1 MKSLSEKRDYYEVLG
16 VSKSADAKEIK
27 KAYRKLAMKYHPD
40 KNPGNK
46 EAEEKFKEINEAYEV
61 LSDEEKR
68 STYDR
73 FGHDGLNNQGGFGGG
88 QGFGGF
94 GGGGGFGGFED
105 IFGDIFGSSGF
116 GGGFGGGGSRRRG
129 PRRGADIKQSVT
141 ITFEEAAFGKKLKVK
156 LNRNEECEECHG
168 SGAKPGTSKKTC
180 PTCHGTG
187 TVQSVQRTPFGNIA
201 SQRTCSTCNGEGEI
215 NENPCTKC
223 HGTGSIRKTKTIEV
237 DIPAGIDD
245 GQMIKLS
252 GQGEIGEK
260 GGPRGDLYIIVNVK
274 KHSIFTREGYD
285 VYIEMPITFV
295 QAALGDK
302 LEVPTLDG
310 KVSYNLPEGT
320 QTGTVFRLREKGI
333 PKLRSNSRGDQYV
346 KVIIDTPKKL
356 NDEQKELL
364 RKFGESCGNK
374 VHEKQSS
381 WKKKIDD
388 LFKGFKK

>member
-1 MKSLSEKRDYYEVLG
+1 MSEKRDYYEVLG
-16 VSKSADAKEIK
+16 VSKDADAKEIK

-40 KNPGNK
+40 KNPGDK
-46 EAEEKFKEINEAYEV
+46 AAEAKFKEINEAYEV

-73 FGHDGLNNQGGFGGG
+73 FGHDGLNGQAGFGGG

-94 GGGGGFGGFED
+94 GGSGGFGGFED
-105 IFGDIFGSSGF
+105 IFGDIFGSGF
-116 GGGFGGGGSRRRG
+116 GGFGGSGGSSRRRG
-129 PRRGADIKQSVT
+129 PRRGADIRQSVT
-141 ITFEEAAFGKKLKVK
+141 IKFEEAAFGKKIKVK
-156 LNRNEECEECHG
+156 INRSEECDECHG
-168 SGAKPGTSKKTC
+168 SGAKPGTTKKTC
-180 PTCHGTG
+180 PTCHGSG

-215 NENPCTKC
+215 NESPCNKC
-223 HGTGSIRKTKTIEV
+223 HGKGSVRKTKTIEV

-252 GQGEIGEK
+252 GQGEVGEK
-260 GGPRGDLYIIVNVK
+260 GGPRGDLYIVVNVQ
-274 KHSIFTREGYD
+274 KHEIFTREGYD
-285 VYIEMPITFV
+285 VYIEMPIRFT

-364 RKFGESCGNK
+364 RKFDESCGNK
-374 VHEKQSS
+374 VHEKQRS
-381 WKKKIDD
+381 WKSKIDNF
-388 LFKGFKK
+388 FKGIKK

>member
-1 MKSLSEKRDYYEVLG
+1 MSEKRDYYEVLG
-16 VSKSADAKEIK
+16 VSKDADAKEIK

-40 KNPGNK
+40 KNPGDK
-46 EAEEKFKEINEAYEV
+46 AAEEKFKEINEAYEV

-73 FGHDGLNNQGGFGGG
+73 FGHDGLNGQAGFGGG

-94 GGGGGFGGFED
+94 GGSGGFGGFED
-105 IFGDIFGSSGF
+105 IFGDIFGSGF
-116 GGGFGGGGSRRRG
+116 GGFGGSGGSSRRRG
-129 PRRGADIKQSVT
+129 PRRGADIRQSVT
-141 ITFEEAAFGKKLKVK
+141 IKFEEAAFGKKIKVK
-156 LNRNEECEECHG
+156 INRSEECDECHG
-168 SGAKPGTSKKTC
+168 SGAKPGTTKKTC
-180 PTCHGTG
+180 PTCHGSG

-201 SQRTCSTCNGEGEI
+201 SQRTCSTCNGEGER
-215 NENPCTKC
+215 NESPCNKC
-223 HGTGSIRKTKTIEV
+223 HGKGSVRKTKTIEV

-252 GQGEIGEK
+252 GQGEVGEK
-260 GGPRGDLYIIVNVK
+260 GGPRGDLYIVVNVQ
-274 KHSIFTREGYD
+274 KHEIFTREGYD
-285 VYIEMPITFV
+285 VYIEMPIRFT

-364 RKFGESCGNK
+364 RKFDESCGNK
-374 VHEKQSS
+374 VHEKQRS
-381 WKKKIDD
+381 WKSKIDNF
-388 LFKGFKK
+388 FKGIKK

>member
-1 MKSLSEKRDYYEVLG
+1 MSEKRDYYEVLG
-16 VSKSADAKEIK
+16 VSKDADAKEIK

-88 QGFGGF
+88 QGFGGGF
-94 GGGGGFGGFED
+94 GGGGFGGFED
-105 IFGDIFGSSGF
+105 IFGDIFGSGGF
-116 GGGFGGGGSRRRG
+116 GGGFGGGGSSRRRG

>member
-1 MKSLSEKRDYYEVLG
+1 MSEKRDYYEVLG
-16 VSKSADAKEIK
+16 VSKDADAKEIK

-40 KNPGNK
+40 KNPGDK
-46 EAEEKFKEINEAYEV
+46 AAEEKFKEINEAYEV

-73 FGHDGLNNQGGFGGG
+73 FGHDGLNGQAGFGGG

-94 GGGGGFGGFED
+94 GGSGGFGGFED
-105 IFGDIFGSSGF
+105 IFGDIFGSGF
-116 GGGFGGGGSRRRG
+116 GGFGGSGSSSRRRG
-129 PRRGADIKQSVT
+129 PRRGADIRQSVT
-141 ITFEEAAFGKKLKVK
+141 IKFEEAAFGKKIKVK
-156 LNRNEECEECHG
+156 INRSEECDECHG
-168 SGAKPGTSKKTC
+168 SGAKPGTTKKTC
-180 PTCHGTG
+180 PTCHGSG

-215 NENPCTKC
+215 NESPCNKC
-223 HGTGSIRKTKTIEV
+223 HGKGSVRKTKTIEV

-252 GQGEIGEK
+252 GQGEVGEK
-260 GGPRGDLYIIVNVK
+260 GGPRGDLYIVVNVQ
-274 KHSIFTREGYD
+274 KHEIFTREGYD
-285 VYIEMPITFV
+285 VYIEMPIRFT

-310 KVSYNLPEGT
+310 KVSYTLPEGT

-364 RKFGESCGNK
+364 RKFDESCGNK
-374 VHEKQSS
+374 VHEKQRT
-381 WKKKIDD
+381 WKSKIDNF
-388 LFKGFKK
+388 FKGIKK

>member
-1 MKSLSEKRDYYEVLG
+1 MSEKRDYYEVLG
-16 VSKSADAKEIK
+16 VSKDADAKEIK

-40 KNPGNK
+40 KNPGDK
-46 EAEEKFKEINEAYEV
+46 AAEEKFKEINEAYEV

-73 FGHDGLNNQGGFGGG
+73 FGHDGLNGQAGFGGG

-94 GGGGGFGGFED
+94 GGSGGFGGFED
-105 IFGDIFGSSGF
+105 IFGDIFGSGF
-116 GGGFGGGGSRRRG
+116 GGFGGSGGSSRRRG
-129 PRRGADIKQSVT
+129 PRRGADIRQSVT
-141 ITFEEAAFGKKLKVK
+141 IKFEEAAFGKKIKVK
-156 LNRNEECEECHG
+156 INRSEECDECHG
-168 SGAKPGTSKKTC
+168 SGAKPGTTKKTC
-180 PTCHGTG
+180 PTCHGSG

-215 NENPCTKC
+215 NDSPCNKC
-223 HGTGSIRKTKTIEV
+223 HGKGSVRKTKTIEV

-252 GQGEIGEK
+252 GQGEVGEK
-260 GGPRGDLYIIVNVK
+260 GGPRGDLYIVVNVQ
-274 KHSIFTREGYD
+274 KHEIFTREGYD
-285 VYIEMPITFV
+285 VYIEMPIRFT

-364 RKFGESCGNK
+364 RKFDESCGNK
-374 VHEKQSS
+374 VHEKQRS
-381 WKKKIDD
+381 WKSKIDNF
-388 LFKGFKK
+388 FKGIKK

>member
-1 MKSLSEKRDYYEVLG
+1 MSEKRDYYEVLG
-16 VSKSADAKEIK
+16 VSKDADAKEIK

-40 KNPGNK
+40 KNPGDK
-46 EAEEKFKEINEAYEV
+46 AAEEKFKEINEAYEV

-73 FGHDGLNNQGGFGGG
+73 FGHDGLNGQAGFGGG

-94 GGGGGFGGFED
+94 GGSGGFGGFED
-105 IFGDIFGSSGF
+105 IFGDIFGSGF
-116 GGGFGGGGSRRRG
+116 GGFGGSGGSSRRRG
-129 PRRGADIKQSVT
+129 PRRGADIRQSVT
-141 ITFEEAAFGKKLKVK
+141 IKFEEASFGKKIKVK
-156 LNRNEECEECHG
+156 INRSEECDECHG
-168 SGAKPGTSKKTC
+168 SGAKPGTTKKTC
-180 PTCHGTG
+180 PTCHGSG

-215 NENPCTKC
+215 NESPCNKC
-223 HGTGSIRKTKTIEV
+223 HGKGSVRKTKTIEV

-252 GQGEIGEK
+252 GQGEVGEK
-260 GGPRGDLYIIVNVK
+260 GGPRGDLYIVVNVQ
-274 KHSIFTREGYD
+274 KHEIFTREGYD
-285 VYIEMPITFV
+285 VYIEMPIRFT

-364 RKFGESCGNK
+364 RKFDESCGNK
-374 VHEKQSS
+374 VHEKQRS
-381 WKKKIDD
+381 WKSKIDNF
-388 LFKGFKK
+388 FKGIKK

>member
-1 MKSLSEKRDYYEVLG
+1 MSEKRDYYEVLG
-16 VSKSADAKEIK
+16 VGKDADAKEIK

-40 KNPGNK
+40 KNPGDK
-46 EAEEKFKEINEAYEV
+46 DAEEKFKEINEAYEV
-61 LSDEEKR
+61 LSDEEKG

-73 FGHDGLNNQGGFGGG
+73 FGHDGLNGQGGFGGG

-94 GGGGGFGGFED
+94 GGSGFGGFED
-105 IFGDIFGSSGF
+105 IFGDIFGSSF
-116 GGGFGGGGSRRRG
+116 GGGFGSSSSRRRG
-129 PRRGADIKQSVT
+129 PKRGADIRQSVT
-141 ITFEEAAFGKKLKVK
+141 ISFEDAAFGKKIKVK
-156 LNRNEECEECHG
+156 INRSEECDECHG
-168 SGAKPGTSKKTC
+168 SGAKPGTTKKTC
-180 PTCHGTG
+180 PTCHGSG

-215 NENPCTKC
+215 NESPCNKC
-223 HGTGSIRKTKTIEV
+223 HGKGSVRKTKTIEV

-252 GQGEIGEK
+252 GQGEVGEK
-260 GGPRGDLYIIVNVK
+260 GGPRGDLYIVVNVQ
-274 KHSIFTREGYD
+274 KHDIFTREGYD
-285 VYIEMPITFV
+285 VYIEMPIRFT

-310 KVSYNLPEGT
+310 KVSYTLPEGT

-364 RKFGESCGNK
+364 RKFDESCGNK
-374 VHEKQSS
+374 VHEKQRT
-381 WKKKIDD
+381 WKSKIDNF
-388 LFKGFKK
+388 FKGIKK

>member
-1 MKSLSEKRDYYEVLG
+1 MSEKRDYYEVLG
-16 VSKSADAKEIK
+16 VSKDADAKEIK

-40 KNPGNK
+40 KNPGDK
-46 EAEEKFKEINEAYEV
+46 AAEEKFKEINEAYEV

-73 FGHDGLNNQGGFGGG
+73 FGHDGLNGQAGFGGG

-94 GGGGGFGGFED
+94 GGSGGFGGFED
-105 IFGDIFGSSGF
+105 IFGDIFGSGF
-116 GGGFGGGGSRRRG
+116 GGFGGSGGSSRRRG
-129 PRRGADIKQSVT
+129 PRRGADIRQSVT
-141 ITFEEAAFGKKLKVK
+141 IKFEEAAFGKKIKVK
-156 LNRNEECEECHG
+156 INRSEECYECHG
-168 SGAKPGTSKKTC
+168 SGAKPGTTKKTC
-180 PTCHGTG
+180 PTCHGSG

-215 NENPCTKC
+215 NESPCNKC
-223 HGTGSIRKTKTIEV
+223 HGKGSVRKTKTIEV

-252 GQGEIGEK
+252 GQGEVGEK
-260 GGPRGDLYIIVNVK
+260 GGPRGDLYIVVNVQ
-274 KHSIFTREGYD
+274 KHEIFTREGYD
-285 VYIEMPITFV
+285 VYIEMPIRFT

-364 RKFGESCGNK
+364 RKFDESCGNK
-374 VHEKQSS
+374 VHEKQRS
-381 WKKKIDD
+381 WKSKIDNF
-388 LFKGFKK
+388 FKGIKK

>member
-1 MKSLSEKRDYYEVLG
+1 MSEKRDYYEVLG
-16 VSKSADAKEIK
+16 VGKDADAKEIK

-40 KNPGNK
+40 KNPGDK
-46 EAEEKFKEINEAYEV
+46 DAEEKFKEINEAYEV

-73 FGHDGLNNQGGFGGG
+73 FGHDGLNGQGGFGGG

-94 GGGGGFGGFED
+94 GGSGFGGFED
-105 IFGDIFGSSGF
+105 IFGDIFGSSF
-116 GGGFGGGGSRRRG
+116 GGGFGGSSSRRRG
-129 PRRGADIKQSVT
+129 PKRGADIRQSVT
-141 ITFEEAAFGKKLKVK
+141 ISFEDAAFGKKIKVK
-156 LNRNEECEECHG
+156 INRSEECEECHG
-168 SGAKPGTSKKTC
+168 SGARPGTSKKTC
-180 PTCHGTG
+180 PTCHGSG

-201 SQRTCSTCNGEGEI
+201 SQRTCSTCDGEGEI
-215 NENPCTKC
+215 NESPCNKC
-223 HGTGSIRKTKTIEV
+223 HGKGSIRKTKTIEV

-252 GQGEIGEK
+252 GQGEVGEK
-260 GGPRGDLYIIVNVK
+260 GGPRGDLYIVVNVQ
-274 KHSIFTREGYD
+274 KHDIFTREGYD
-285 VYIEMPITFV
+285 VYIEMPIRFT

-310 KVSYNLPEGT
+310 KVSYTLPEGT

-364 RKFGESCGNK
+364 RKFDESCGNK
-374 VHEKQSS
+374 VHEKQRS
-381 WKKKIDD
+381 WKSKIDNF
-388 LFKGFKK
+388 FKGIKK

>member
-1 MKSLSEKRDYYEVLG
+1 MSEKRDYYEVLG

-40 KNPGNK
+40 KNPGDK

-88 QGFGGF
+88 QGFGGGF
-94 GGGGGFGGFED
+94 GGGGFGGFED

-215 NENPCTKC
+215 NENPCPKC
-223 HGTGSIRKTKTIEV
+223 HGKGSIRKSKTIEV

>member
-1 MKSLSEKRDYYEVLG
+1 MSEKRDYYEVLG
-16 VSKSADAKEIK
+16 VSKDADAKEIK

-40 KNPGNK
+40 KNPGDK
-46 EAEEKFKEINEAYEV
+46 AAEEKFKEINEAYEV

-73 FGHDGLNNQGGFGGG
+73 FGHDGLNGQAGFGGG

-94 GGGGGFGGFED
+94 GGSGGFGGFED
-105 IFGDIFGSSGF
+105 IFGDIFGSGF
-116 GGGFGGGGSRRRG
+116 GGFGGSGGSSRRRG
-129 PRRGADIKQSVT
+129 PRRGADIRQSVT
-141 ITFEEAAFGKKLKVK
+141 IKFEEAAFGKKIKVK
-156 LNRNEECEECHG
+156 INRSEECDECHG
-168 SGAKPGTSKKTC
+168 SGARPGTSKKTC
-180 PTCHGTG
+180 PTCHGSG

-201 SQRTCSTCNGEGEI
+201 SQRTCSTCDGEGEI
-215 NENPCTKC
+215 NESPCNKC
-223 HGTGSIRKTKTIEV
+223 HGKGSVRKTKTIEV

-252 GQGEIGEK
+252 GQGEVGEK
-260 GGPRGDLYIIVNVK
+260 GGPRGDLYIVVNVQ
-274 KHSIFTREGYD
+274 KHEIFTREGYD
-285 VYIEMPITFV
+285 VYIEMPIRFT

-364 RKFGESCGNK
+364 RKFDESCGNK
-374 VHEKQSS
+374 VHEKQRS
-381 WKKKIDD
+381 WKSKIDNF
-388 LFKGFKK
+388 FKGIKK

>member
-1 MKSLSEKRDYYEVLG
+1 MSEKRDYYEVLG
-16 VSKSADAKEIK
+16 VGKDADAKEIK

-40 KNPGNK
+40 KNPGDK
-46 EAEEKFKEINEAYEV
+46 DAEEKFKEINEAYEV

-73 FGHDGLNNQGGFGGG
+73 FGHDGLNGQGGFGGG

-94 GGGGGFGGFED
+94 GGSGFGGFED
-105 IFGDIFGSSGF
+105 IFGDIFGSSF
-116 GGGFGGGGSRRRG
+116 GGGFGGSSSRRRG
-129 PRRGADIKQSVT
+129 PKRGADIRQSVT
-141 ITFEEAAFGKKLKVK
+141 ISFEDAAFGKKIKVK
-156 LNRNEECEECHG
+156 INRSEECEECHG
-168 SGAKPGTSKKTC
+168 SGARPGTSKKTC
-180 PTCHGTG
+180 PTCHGSG

-201 SQRTCSTCNGEGEI
+201 SQRTCSTCDGEGEI
-215 NENPCTKC
+215 NESPCNKC
-223 HGTGSIRKTKTIEV
+223 HGKGSIRKTKTIEV

-252 GQGEIGEK
+252 GQGEVGEK
-260 GGPRGDLYIIVNVK
+260 GGPRGDLYIVVNVQ
-274 KHSIFTREGYD
+274 KHDIFTREGYD
-285 VYIEMPITFV
+285 VYIEMPIRFT

-310 KVSYNLPEGT
+310 KVSYTLPEGT

-356 NDEQKELL
+356 NEDQKELL
-364 RKFGESCGNK
+364 RKFDESCGNK
-374 VHEKQSS
+374 VHEKQRN
-381 WKKKIDD
+381 WKNKIDTF
-388 LFKGFKK
+388 LKNLKK

>member
-16 VSKSADAKEIK
+16 VGKDADAKEIK

-88 QGFGGF
+88 QGFGGGF
-94 GGGGGFGGFED
+94 GGGGFGGFED

-187 TVQSVQRTPFGNIA
+187 TIQSVQRTPFGNIA

>member
-1 MKSLSEKRDYYEVLG
+1 MSEKRDYYEVLG
-16 VSKSADAKEIK
+16 VSKDADAKEIK

-40 KNPGNK
+40 KNPGDK
-46 EAEEKFKEINEAYEV
+46 AAEEKFKEINEAYEV

-73 FGHDGLNNQGGFGGG
+73 FGHDGLNGQAGFGGG

-94 GGGGGFGGFED
+94 GGSGGFGGFED
-105 IFGDIFGSSGF
+105 IFGDIFGSGF
-116 GGGFGGGGSRRRG
+116 GGFGGSGGSSRRRG
-129 PRRGADIKQSVT
+129 PRRGADIRQSVT
-141 ITFEEAAFGKKLKVK
+141 IKFEEAAFGKKIKVK
-156 LNRNEECEECHG
+156 INRSEECEECHG
-168 SGAKPGTSKKTC
+168 SGARPGTSKKTC
-180 PTCHGTG
+180 PTCHGSG

-201 SQRTCSTCNGEGEI
+201 SQRTCSTCDGEGEI
-215 NENPCTKC
+215 NESPCNKC
-223 HGTGSIRKTKTIEV
+223 HGKGSVRKTKTIEV

-252 GQGEIGEK
+252 GQGEVGEK
-260 GGPRGDLYIIVNVK
+260 GGPRGDLYIVVNVQ
-274 KHSIFTREGYD
+274 KHEIFTREGYD
-285 VYIEMPITFV
+285 VYIEMPIRFT

-364 RKFGESCGNK
+364 RKFDESCGNK
-374 VHEKQSS
+374 VHEKQRS
-381 WKKKIDD
+381 WKSKIDNF
-388 LFKGFKK
+388 FKGIKK

>member
-1 MKSLSEKRDYYEVLG
+1 MSEKRDYYEVLG
-16 VSKSADAKEIK
+16 VSKDADAKEIK

-40 KNPGNK
+40 KNPGDK
-46 EAEEKFKEINEAYEV
+46 AAEEKFKEINEAYEV

-73 FGHDGLNNQGGFGGG
+73 FGHDGLNGQAGFGGG

-94 GGGGGFGGFED
+94 GGSGGFGGFED
-105 IFGDIFGSSGF
+105 IFGDIFGSGF
-116 GGGFGGGGSRRRG
+116 GGFGGSGGSSRRRG
-129 PRRGADIKQSVT
+129 PRRGADIRQSVT
-141 ITFEEAAFGKKLKVK
+141 IKFEEAAFGKKIKVK
-156 LNRNEECEECHG
+156 INRSEECDECHG
-168 SGAKPGTSKKTC
+168 SGAKPGTTKKTC
-180 PTCHGTG
+180 PTCHGSG

-201 SQRTCSTCNGEGEI
+201 SQRTCSTCNGDGEI
-215 NENPCTKC
+215 NESPCNKC
-223 HGTGSIRKTKTIEV
+223 HGKGSVRKTKTIEV

-252 GQGEIGEK
+252 GQGEVGEK
-260 GGPRGDLYIIVNVK
+260 GGPRGDLYIVVNVQ
-274 KHSIFTREGYD
+274 KHEIFTREGYD
-285 VYIEMPITFV
+285 VYIEMPIRFT

-364 RKFGESCGNK
+364 RKFDESCGNK
-374 VHEKQSS
+374 VHEKQRS
-381 WKKKIDD
+381 WKSKIDNF
-388 LFKGFKK
+388 FKGIKK

>member
-1 MKSLSEKRDYYEVLG
+1 MSEKRDYYEVLG
-16 VSKSADAKEIK
+16 VSKDADAKEIK

-40 KNPGNK
+40 KNPGDK
-46 EAEEKFKEINEAYEV
+46 AAEEKFKEINEAYEV

-88 QGFGGF
+88 QGFGGGF
-94 GGGGGFGGFED
+94 GGGGFGGFED

>member
-1 MKSLSEKRDYYEVLG
+1 MSEKRDYYEVLG
-16 VSKSADAKEIK
+16 VGKDADAKEIK

-40 KNPGNK
+40 KNPGDK
-46 EAEEKFKEINEAYEV
+46 DAEEKFKEINEAYEV

-73 FGHDGLNNQGGFGGG
+73 FGHDGLNGQGGFGGG

-94 GGGGGFGGFED
+94 GGSGFGGFED
-105 IFGDIFGSSGF
+105 IFGDIFGSSF
-116 GGGFGGGGSRRRG
+116 GGGFGGSSSRRRG
-129 PRRGADIKQSVT
+129 PKRGADIRQSVT
-141 ITFEEAAFGKKLKVK
+141 ISFEDAAFGKKIKVK
-156 LNRNEECEECHG
+156 INRSEECEECHG
-168 SGAKPGTSKKTC
+168 SGARPGTSKKTC
-180 PTCHGTG
+180 PTCHGSG

-215 NENPCTKC
+215 NESPCNKC
-223 HGTGSIRKTKTIEV
+223 HGKGSVRKTKTIEV

-252 GQGEIGEK
+252 GQGEVGEK
-260 GGPRGDLYIIVNVK
+260 GGPRGDLYIVVNVQ
-274 KHSIFTREGYD
+274 KHEIFTREGYD
-285 VYIEMPITFV
+285 VYIEMPIRFT

-364 RKFGESCGNK
+364 RKFDESCGNK
-374 VHEKQSS
+374 VHEKQRS
-381 WKKKIDD
+381 WKSKIDNF
-388 LFKGFKK
+388 FKGIKK

>member
-16 VSKSADAKEIK
+16 VSKDADAKEIK

-215 NENPCTKC
+215 NENPCPKC
-223 HGTGSIRKTKTIEV
+223 HGKGSIRKSKTIEV

-356 NDEQKELL
+356 NDEQKQLL

>member
-1 MKSLSEKRDYYEVLG
+1 MSEKRDYYEVLG
-16 VSKSADAKEIK
+16 VSKDADAKEIK

-40 KNPGNK
+40 KNPGDK
-46 EAEEKFKEINEAYEV
+46 AAEEKFKEINEAYEV

-73 FGHDGLNNQGGFGGG
+73 FGHDGLNGQAGFGGG

-94 GGGGGFGGFED
+94 GGSGGFGGFED
-105 IFGDIFGSSGF
+105 IFGDIFGSGF
-116 GGGFGGGGSRRRG
+116 GGFGGSGGSSRRRG
-129 PRRGADIKQSVT
+129 PRRGADIRQSVT
-141 ITFEEAAFGKKLKVK
+141 IKFEEAAFGKKIKVK
-156 LNRNEECEECHG
+156 INRSEECDECHG
-168 SGAKPGTSKKTC
+168 SGAKPGTTKKTC
-180 PTCHGTG
+180 PTCHGSG

-215 NENPCTKC
+215 NESPCNKC
-223 HGTGSIRKTKTIEV
+223 HGKGSVRKTKTIEV

-252 GQGEIGEK
+252 GQGEVGEK
-260 GGPRGDLYIIVNVK
+260 GGPRGDLYIVVNVQ
-274 KHSIFTREGYD
+274 KHEIFTREGYD
-285 VYIEMPITFV
+285 VYIEMPIRFT

-310 KVSYNLPEGT
+310 KVLYNLPEGT

-364 RKFGESCGNK
+364 RKFDESCGNK
-374 VHEKQSS
+374 VHEKQRT
-381 WKKKIDD
+381 WKSKIDNF
-388 LFKGFKK
+388 FKGIKK

>member
-1 MKSLSEKRDYYEVLG
+1 MSEKRDYYEVLG

>member
-1 MKSLSEKRDYYEVLG
+1 MSEKRDYYEVLG
-16 VSKSADAKEIK
+16 VGKDADAKEIK

-40 KNPGNK
+40 KNPGDK
-46 EAEEKFKEINEAYEV
+46 DAEEKFKEINEAYEV

-73 FGHDGLNNQGGFGGG
+73 FGHDGLNGQGGFGGG

-94 GGGGGFGGFED
+94 GGSGFGGFED
-105 IFGDIFGSSGF
+105 IFGDIFGSSF
-116 GGGFGGGGSRRRG
+116 GGGFGSSSSRRRG
-129 PRRGADIKQSVT
+129 PKRGADIRQSVT
-141 ITFEEAAFGKKLKVK
+141 ISFEDAAFGKKIKVK
-156 LNRNEECEECHG
+156 INRSEECEECHG
-168 SGAKPGTSKKTC
+168 SGARPGTSKKTC
-180 PTCHGTG
+180 PTCHGSG

-201 SQRTCSTCNGEGEI
+201 SQRTCSTCDGEGEI
-215 NENPCTKC
+215 NESPCNKC
-223 HGTGSIRKTKTIEV
+223 HGKGSVRKTKTIEV

-252 GQGEIGEK
+252 GQGEVGEK
-260 GGPRGDLYIIVNVK
+260 GGPRGDLYIVVNVQ
-274 KHSIFTREGYD
+274 KHEIFTREGYD
-285 VYIEMPITFV
+285 VYIEMPIRFT

-364 RKFGESCGNK
+364 RKFDESCGNK
-374 VHEKQSS
+374 VHEKQRS
-381 WKKKIDD
+381 WKSKIDNF
-388 LFKGFKK
+388 FKGIKK